1 MAYPSSRRRR
11 IVTAAALVFALAAF
25 PLGTA
30 AIHQFNDVS
39 DSNPFHNDIAAI
51 ANAGVTTGC
60 GGGNYCPSAFVTREQ
75 MAAFMN
81 RLGALGAGKV
91 PVVNATTVDR
101 YNAKDINRLA
111 RAASQALETA
121 AATSANLTTAVTAP
135 ALGWLMVLGNAE
147 MSITGEN
154 DADAIVCGLFVNDL
168 PVFGASVIENIFQ
181 DDDLSAAYFITGDEG
196 TCSPMGVFP
205 ICSATTYDVELR
217 ITSIGPNTDVG
228 NAVVIAEY
236 IPFDGNGQP
245 PICVI

>member
-1 MAYPSSRRRR
+1 MPRSPGRRRR
-11 IVTAAALVFALAAF
+11 AGAIAVLTLALAAF
-25 PLGTA
+25 PLGTV
-30 AIHQFNDVS
+30 AIDQFSDVP
-39 DSNPFHNDIAAI
+39 DSNVFHSDINAIAA
-51 ANAGVTTGC
+51 AGVTTGC
-60 GGGNYCPSAFVTREQ
+60 GGGQFCPSAFVTREQ

-81 RLGALGAGKV
+81 RLGALGAGKT

-101 YNAKDINRLA
+101 YNARDINRLA

-121 AATSANLTTAVTAP
+121 AATSATLGTTMTTP

-147 MSITGEN
+147 MSITGAN
-154 DADAIVCGLFVNDL
+154 DADAIACDLFVDGL
-168 PVFGASVIENIFQ
+168 PVLGARVVQMIFK
-181 DDDLSAAYFITGDEG
+181 DDFLSANYSIAGDVG

-205 ICSATTYDVELR
+205 ICSATTYDLELR
-217 ITSIGPNTDVG
+217 VTSIGPNADVG